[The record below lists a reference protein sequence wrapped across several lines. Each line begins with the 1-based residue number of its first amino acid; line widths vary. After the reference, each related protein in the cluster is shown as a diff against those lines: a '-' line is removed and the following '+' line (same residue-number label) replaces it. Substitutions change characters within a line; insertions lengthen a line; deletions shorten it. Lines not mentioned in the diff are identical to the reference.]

1 MTAKLTILVEEET
14 IRKAKTY
21 SAQTGQSLS
30 KLIENYLNTVT
41 SPAEPGNKKFSPRIK
56 RLMGSVK
63 LPKDFDWKTAVEKN
77 VKEKF
82 K

>member
-1 MTAKLTILVEEET
+1 MTTKLTILVEEET
-14 IRKAKTY
+14 IKKAKKY

-30 KLIENYLNTVT
+30 KLIENYLNAVT
-41 SPAEPGNKKFSPRIK
+41 KSSDPESNTFSPRIK

-63 LPKDFDWKTAVEKN
+63 LPKNFDWKTEVEKN
-77 VKEKF
+77 VKAKF

>member
-1 MTAKLTILVEEET
+1 MTTKLTILVEEET
-14 IRKAKTY
+14 IKKAKKY

-41 SPAEPGNKKFSPRIK
+41 EGSDPTNNKFSPRVK

-63 LPKDFDWKTAVEKN
+63 LPKGFDWKKEVEKN
-77 VKEKF
+77 VKAKF

>member
-1 MTAKLTILVEEET
+1 MTTKLTILVEEET
-14 IRKAKTY
+14 IKKAKKY

-41 SPAEPGNKKFSPRIK
+41 KTVETKNNKFSPRIK
-56 RLMGSVK
+56 RLMGCVK
-63 LPKDFDWKTAVEKN
+63 LPKNFDWKKEVEKN
-77 VKEKF
+77 VKDKF

>member
-1 MTAKLTILVEEET
+1 MTTKLTILVEEET
-14 IRKAKTY
+14 IKKAKKY

-41 SPAEPGNKKFSPRIK
+41 KTVETKNNEFSPRIK

-63 LPKDFDWKTAVEKN
+63 LPKNFDWKKEVEKN
-77 VKEKF
+77 VKDKF